1 MSAKKHI
8 TLTWTG
14 LSASIKDKTL
24 LHKCQGYCK
33 PGEMLAIMGPSGAGK
48 TTLLSLISQKADS
61 KLLVK
66 GIVLNLSY
74 RFKPIVNSF
83 PPLNSAISEPLYIK
97 TIYSTKCS
105 QYKVTKDI
113 LRNSLIHSLPK
124 I

>member
-48 TTLLSLISQKADS
+48 TTLLSLISQKADP

-66 GIVLNLSY
+66 GIVLN
-74 RFKPIVNSF
+74 P
-83 PPLNSAISEPLYIK
+83 
-97 TIYSTKCS
+97 
-105 QYKVTKDI
+105 
-113 LRNSLIHSLPK
+113 
-124 I
+124 